1 MTGTGADARER
12 ALGSLL
18 DAVVADRCQAWL
30 DGRTDSDDPAWD
42 GGLWVLA
49 LALAMRWEEAI
60 GVAEALADVSPADR
74 DAWWLGRAATLWARS
89 GDPRPGS
96 ATALDELQETSLP
109 DPVAPLGRF
118 AGHLIVEATMAH
130 ARLDLAA
137 DAIERM
143 GPGLWEPLHLAG
155 RRHPFATVAAV
166 CRARVLAFRGDI
178 AAADAVLATIV
189 PPEEPTLQALLAGTS
204 ALVRGNDADAADVRR
219 FVADV
224 DRMQTPEGHLA
235 VGSQMLAAFGE
246 IALFDM
252 TSAARRV
259 LVAGGDEDL
268 SRLNVIDRALALEM
282 LIAFA
287 VAESDLDAAEAWADR
302 LLPLV
307 SSPIADSTAARA
319 LSRVALLA
327 GRADEAVVWA
337 ERAVARARQ
346 VDRVIEY
353 TEGEIVLNRARLEHS
368 GSSGGAAA
376 RALSEM
382 VTEAEQRGHG
392 MARRAAARELR
403 VAGLRLPPLAGS
415 GWAGLSE
422 REAEVARMV
431 TSGASNREVAAALHI
446 SDHTVRAHVSRT
458 LAAFGVATRS
468 GLPAA
473 MHQAPDPPGDTRP
486 ALTPRQREV
495 VALVAAGLPND
506 EVAAR
511 LGLSHRTVERHVSDV
526 LVRWSLP
533 NRTALART
541 WVSQAG
547 SPGSG

>member
-1 MTGTGADARER
+1 M
-12 ALGSLL
+12 
-18 DAVVADRCQAWL
+18 
-30 DGRTDSDDPAWD
+30 
-42 GGLWVLA
+42 
-49 LALAMRWEEAI
+49 
-60 GVAEALADVSPADR
+60 
-74 DAWWLGRAATLWARS
+74 
-89 GDPRPGS
+89 
-96 ATALDELQETSLP
+96 
-109 DPVAPLGRF
+109 
-118 AGHLIVEATMAH
+118 
-130 ARLDLAA
+130 
-137 DAIERM
+137 
-143 GPGLWEPLHLAG
+143 
-155 RRHPFATVAAV
+155 AAV

-178 AAADAVLATIV
+178 AAADAVLATIA
-189 PPEEPTLQALLAGTS
+189 PPVEPMLRALLAGTS

-224 DRMQTPEGHLA
+224 DSMEAPEGHLA

-252 TSAARRV
+252 TAAARRV

-287 VAESDLDAAEAWADR
+287 VAEHDLDAAEAWADR
-302 LLPLV
+302 ITPLV
-307 SSPIADSTAARA
+307 ASPIADSTAARA

-327 GRADEAVVWA
+327 GRAEEAVVWA
-337 ERAVARARQ
+337 ERAVARARE

-353 TEGEIVLNRARLEHS
+353 VEGEIVLNRARLEHP

-382 VTEAEQRGHG
+382 VADAERRGHG

-422 REAEVARMV
+422 READVARLV
-431 TSGASNREVAAALHI
+431 ASGASNREVATTLHI

-473 MHQAPDPPGDTRP
+473 MHAAPEVQAAARP

-495 VALVAAGLPND
+495 VALVASGLQND
-506 EVAAR
+506 EIATR
-511 LGLSHRTVERHVSDV
+511 LGLSQRTVERHVSDV
-526 LVRWSLP
+526 LVRWSQP

-541 WVSQAG
+541 WHEQG
-547 SPGSG
+547 R